1 MFAVF
6 KTGGKQYRV
15 AKDDVITVERL
26 SGDAGTAVTF
36 DEVLMVGDKA
46 GSPTIEGASVKG
58 KIVEQARGDKIIV
71 FKKKRRKDYK
81 RTAGHRQ
88 DLTVVQITD
97 VGAGGNKKVA
107 AKKAPAKK
115 AVTVKAAKKPAKDS
129 K

>member
-1 MFAVF
+1 MHAVI

-15 AKDDVITVERL
+15 AQDDVITIERL
-26 SGDAGTAVTF
+26 KGEAGDSVTF

-46 GSPTIEGASVKG
+46 GTPRIEGAAVQG
-58 KIVEQARGDKIIV
+58 KIIEQARGDKIVV
-71 FKKKRRKDYK
+71 FKKKRRKNYV

-97 VGAGGNKKVA
+97 VGGTAK
-107 AKKAPAKK
+107 KKAPAKK
-115 AVTVKAAKKPAKDS
+115 AATKADDAADASAEDS